1 MTVYDLHCHSTASD
15 GRLAPAEVVARAVEQ
30 GVDVLALTD
39 HDTVIGLKEAQDAAK
54 STELRLITGIEFS
67 SQWGKR
73 GIHIVGLNVD
83 VDSLV
88 LKEAVLSQFEAR
100 QRRSE
105 MIAQRLAKL
114 GIERALEGA
123 KAIAAGAVLGR
134 PHFAQYLV
142 DQGRV
147 KNINEAFKKYL
158 GAGKPGDV
166 KNIWPEL
173 SEVVGW
179 IRSAGGVAVLA
190 HPSKYKMTRTK
201 LCALVSDFS
210 ECGGQAMEVSSGLMP
225 PGVSASL
232 ARIAQDYEL
241 HASCGSD
248 FHFPGHKWQELG
260 QFSPMPSTCR
270 PVWELF

>member
-15 GRLAPAEVVARAVEQ
+15 GRLSPADVVARAAEQ
-30 GVDVLALTD
+30 GVGVLALTD
-39 HDTVIGLKEAQDAAK
+39 HDTVAGLAEAEAAAK
-54 STELRLITGIEFS
+54 DLDLRLISGIEFS

-73 GIHIVGLNVD
+73 GIHVVGLNVD
-83 VDSLV
+83 VDSTV
-88 LKEAVLSQFEAR
+88 LKEAVVSQLEAR
-100 QRRSE
+100 DRRSE
-105 MIAQRLAKL
+105 MIASRLAKF
-114 GIERALEGA
+114 GIQGALQGA
-123 KAIAAGAVLGR
+123 KVIADGAVLGR

-142 DQGRV
+142 EQGCV
-147 KNINEAFKKYL
+147 KSVNEAFKKYL

-173 SEVVGW
+173 SEVVEW

-225 PGVSASL
+225 PGVSGSL
-232 ARIAQDYEL
+232 ARIAQDYDL
-241 HASCGSD
+241 YASCGSD

-260 QFSPMPSTCR
+260 HFSPMPESCR

>member
-15 GRLAPAEVVARAVEQ
+15 GRLAPADVVARAAEQ
-30 GVDVLALTD
+30 GVGVLALTD
-39 HDTVIGLKEAQDAAK
+39 HDTVAGLAEAEKAAK
-54 STELRLITGIEFS
+54 SFDLRLISGIEFS
-67 SQWGKR
+67 SQWGRR
-73 GIHIVGLNVD
+73 GVHVVGLNVN
-83 VDSLV
+83 VDSTV
-88 LKEAVLSQFEAR
+88 LKAAVASQLEAR
-100 QRRSE
+100 DRRSE
-105 MIAQRLAKL
+105 MIASRLAKL
-114 GIERALEGA
+114 GIQGALQGA
-123 KAIAAGAVLGR
+123 KAIAGGAVLGR

-142 DQGRV
+142 EQGCV
-147 KNINEAFKKYL
+147 KSVNEAFKKYL

-179 IRSAGGVAVLA
+179 IRSAGGIAVLA

-201 LCALVSDFS
+201 LCALVSDFA

-232 ARIAQDYEL
+232 ARIAQDYDL
-241 HASCGSD
+241 YASCGSD

-260 QFSPMPSTCR
+260 QFSPMPESCR
-270 PVWELF
+270 PVWALF

>member
-15 GRLAPAEVVARAVEQ
+15 GRLTPADVVARAIEQ

-39 HDTVIGLKEAQDAAK
+39 HDTVAGLAEAQNAAAG
-54 STELRLITGIEFS
+54 TDLRLINGIEFS

-73 GIHIVGLNVD
+73 GIHVVGLNID
-83 VDSLV
+83 VNSVV
-88 LKEAVLSQFEAR
+88 LKGAIASQLEAR
-100 QRRSE
+100 DRRSE
-105 MIAQRLAKL
+105 MIAERLTKIGVA
-114 GIERALEGA
+114 GALKGA

-134 PHFAQYLV
+134 PHFAQYLLE
-142 DQGRV
+142 QGRV
-147 KNINEAFKKYL
+147 KSINEAFKKYL

-179 IRSAGGVAVLA
+179 IRSAGGIAVLA

-201 LCALVSDFS
+201 LCALVFDFAQ
-210 ECGGQAMEVSSGLMP
+210 CGGQAMEVSSGLMP

-232 ARIAQDYEL
+232 ARIAKDYDL

-260 QFSPMPSTCR
+260 QFSPMPESC
-270 PVWELF
+270 PAVWELF